1 VSARRNAA
9 FIWFGITFF
18 LIVVLGA
25 GPLILTLIAGGIA
38 GVLGCTLN
46 EGGVYPCP
54 FMGHDLGEP
63 LVVMFVLG
71 WLAFATL
78 PFGLIAFGVWF
89 ATLCIYVSVRWR
101 RRRRA
106 TA

>member
-1 VSARRNAA
+1 MSVRARTA
-9 FIWFGITFF
+9 FVWFGVTLF

-25 GPLILTLIAGGIA
+25 GPLILALIAGGIA

-54 FMGHDLGEP
+54 FIGHDLGEP

-78 PFGLIAFGVWF
+78 PFALIALGVWF
-89 ATLCIYVSVRWR
+89 ATLCIYVFARWR

-106 TA
+106 AA